1 MCFGI
6 RKSTPFHLASL
17 TLPIENHRY
26 LKNAI
31 NAYAD
36 TQVYSLLT
44 SSIQYEA
51 PLCSYGPISRG
62 AYEVF
67 DNVFLMNSCI
77 LFVWIIFNKRWTD
90 SFLQVSP
97 ISMDY
102 TVRPPKRD
110 DEWNITVNHR
120 QALFLFWR
128 TNYCILCSFSVLE
141 RYYCA
146 SKHRLALGAGA
157 KSLQQRRQCNAMSY
171 VLAALQMTVEKFV
184 CSRICACVYGVF
196 RVLMILNG

>member
-1 MCFGI
+1 M
-6 RKSTPFHLASL
+6 RL
-17 TLPIENHRY
+17 R
-26 LKNAI
+26 
-31 NAYAD
+31 
-36 TQVYSLLT
+36 
-44 SSIQYEA
+44 
-51 PLCSYGPISRG
+51 CSYGPISRG

-77 LFVWIIFNKRWTD
+77 LFVWIICNKRWTD

-102 TVRPPKRD
+102 TVRPPERD

-128 TNYCILCSFSVLE
+128 TNYCILCSFLVLE

-157 KSLQQRRQCNAMSY
+157 KSLQQRRQCLSSTSDGCGEICVSANAFLWFLWFWMGNIK
-171 VLAALQMTVEKFV
+171 VA
-184 CSRICACVYGVF
+184 R
-196 RVLMILNG
+196 